1 MLYSV
6 LYVVAVVFL
15 FGVVSKMDMDWTMW
29 IAFSILV
36 IAWPMTLAIYV
47 AAMPFVFV
55 YRVGALCSEYII
67 SVCEDLSEVL
77 T

>member
-36 IAWPMTLAIYV
+36 IAWPMTLALYV

-55 YRVGALCSEYII
+55 YRVGALCSECII
-67 SVCEDLSEVL
+67 SVFFL